1 MQVIWVASSKT
12 ILLQIDVPDG
22 CSPFGPPTT
31 PLSLKPLLPCYI
43 PPPPPTHP
51 HTFLCKNTQE
61 KFELKLPKIAGNW
74 LKSVTV

>member
-12 ILLQIDVPDG
+12 ILLQIYVSDG

-31 PLSLKPLLPCYI
+31 LLPLKPSCPVTF
-43 PPPPPTHP
+43 PPPPTHP
-51 HTFLCKNTQE
+51 HTFLCKNMQE

>member
-22 CSPFGPPTT
+22 CSPFGPPTSLL
-31 PLSLKPLLPCYI
+31 PLKPSCPVTF
-43 PPPPPTHP
+43 PPPPTHP